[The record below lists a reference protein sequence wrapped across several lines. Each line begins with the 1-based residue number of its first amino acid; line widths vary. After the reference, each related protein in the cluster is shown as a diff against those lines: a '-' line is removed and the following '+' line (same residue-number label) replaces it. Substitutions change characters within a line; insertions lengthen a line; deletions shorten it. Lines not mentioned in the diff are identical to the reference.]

1 MIEVKEVKT
10 KREWKQFASY
20 PLTLYQDCPYYV
32 PSFFS
37 DERTLSNPNKNAA
50 LLQSETKAFL
60 AYRDGKP
67 VGRIAGILQHRYNEI
82 QGKKCVRFSRFDCID
97 DKEVAFAL
105 FDAVCAYGKEKGMTQ
120 MHGPWGF
127 SDQDREGMLT
137 YGFDVRATYVTNYNY
152 AYYETLVKEY
162 GFTDECEWVEY
173 LLTDLDATDGRIFA
187 LADRIRQRGEFFE
200 VVGTMPVKKAVKKY
214 GKGVFDVV
222 NESYKVLDGYVPVE
236 GKMLDQVLGQFGLI
250 LNEDYLSVIVD
261 KEDNVVAFGVALP
274 SICAALQKSGG
285 KLTLPTIFRLLSAV
299 KNPKELELGLIA
311 VLPEYRAKGLNALV
325 IDRIHKGILK
335 NKIPWVETNPELVT
349 NLAVQGQ
356 WKGMKREIIKRRK
369 CFIKEI

>member
-1 MIEVKEVKT
+1 MVEIREVKSKRDYKT
-10 KREWKQFASY
+10 FAEY
-20 PLTLYQDCPYYV
+20 PLKLYQNSPYYV

-37 DERTLSNPNKNAA
+37 DEVEIANPKKNAS
-50 LLQSETKAFL
+50 LIQSEVKAFL
-60 AYRDGKP
+60 AYRDGVP
-67 VGRIAGILQHRYNEI
+67 VGRIAAILQHKYNEI

-105 FDAVCAYGKEKGMTQ
+105 FDAVCAYGKERGMTQ

-137 YGFDVRATYVTNYNY
+137 YGFDVRATYVANYNY

-162 GFTDECEWVEY
+162 GFEDECEWVEY
-173 LLTDLDATDGRIFA
+173 LFTDLKSTDERIFL
-187 LADRIRQRGEFFE
+187 LADRIRARGEFRE
-200 VVGTMPVKKAVKKY
+200 VVGTMPVKKVVKKY
-214 GKGVFDVV
+214 GKPVFDVV

-236 GKMLDQVLGQFGLI
+236 GKMLDNVLGQFGLI

-274 SICAALQKSGG
+274 SICDALQKSGG

-299 KNPKELELGLIA
+299 KKPKQLELGLIA
-311 VLPEYRAKGLNALV
+311 VLPEYRAKGLNALI
-325 IDRIHKGILK
+325 IDRIYKGILK
-335 NKIPWVETNPELVT
+335 NDIPWVETNPELVT
-349 NLAVQGQ
+349 NVAVQGQ